1 VPVKPAADLSN
12 LHVIVPARGSG
23 VGKSRLGEALDA
35 EERITLVVGLL
46 VHTLAVLDAWPHSRL
61 AHVVTGDP
69 TMRAIVNRFAVR
81 ARSVADPR
89 PRTALGP
96 SARERGPSVTEAA
109 HSGLN
114 RALIEGRSAAV
125 RAGATAVLYL
135 PADLPL
141 LTAEAL
147 DSLLEAA
154 DAAVAAGSGG
164 PVVVLAPADARVGTN
179 GLLVAPVD
187 TIEPCFGEQSLEAH
201 IRAAAS
207 ADASLQLVDE
217 PALGFDLDT
226 PDDLERLEVA
236 RLVELQQ
243 LGQDALDSLERHH
256 RRAEVA

>member
-1 VPVKPAADLSN
+1 MGPSRAYHAAVPVNPAADLSN

-35 EERITLVVGLL
+35 EERVTLVVGLL
-46 VHTLAVLDAWPHSRL
+46 VDTLAVLDEWSHSKV

-69 TMRAIVNRFAVR
+69 TMRAIVRRFGMR
-81 ARSVADPR
+81 ARSVAEPA
-89 PRTALGP
+89 PAP
-96 SARERGPSVTEAA
+96 WAA
-109 HSGLN
+109 ESGISGLN
-114 RALIEGRSAAV
+114 RALIDGRSAAL

-141 LTAEAL
+141 LTASAL

-154 DAAVAAGSGG
+154 DAAVAAGSGR

-179 GLLVAPVD
+179 GLLVAPPN
-187 TIEPCFGEQSLEAH
+187 TIGPCFGEQSLEAH
-201 IRAAAS
+201 LRAAAD
-207 ADASLQLVDE
+207 ADASLQLVVD
-217 PALGFDLDT
+217 PGLGFDLDT
-226 PDDLERLEVA
+226 PDDLERLEVS

-243 LGQDALDSLERHH
+243 LGQDALDSLGNN